1 MKFPGIDTS
10 ARSTPDPVA
19 HVGQGVSRRA
29 FLGAGVAAA
38 VLIHVDAVLA
48 SNDRAQRATLFAV
61 GTSADVRR
69 FRVAASG
76 PVISADHDVGAVME
90 AILYGEPDELG
101 DVLMGLTRESDF
113 HLIEQVA
120 RERGF
125 SRTYL
130 GRHCYESGELVHAVE
145 GNVRTVEHVI
155 GALGT
160 SGPDWAS
167 ELARTAPRML
177 NASGASGAPAQRVS
191 RTRVLHSPGGC
202 PHLASWCLVRG
213 LTA

>member
-10 ARSTPDPVA
+10 ARSAPDLFA

-29 FLGAGVAAA
+29 FLGAGIAAA
-38 VLIHVDAVLA
+38 ALIHVDSVLA
-48 SNDRAQRATLFAV
+48 GSDPAQRTTLFAV

-69 FRVAASG
+69 FRAAA
-76 PVISADHDVGAVME
+76 PRAVISADHDVGAVIE
-90 AILYGEPDELG
+90 AILYGEPDGLS

-113 HLIEQVA
+113 HMIEQVA

-130 GRHCYESGELVHAVE
+130 GRHCYDSGELQHAVE

-155 GALGT
+155 GALGA

-167 ELARTAPRML
+167 GLALTAPRML
-177 NASGASGAPAQRVS
+177 NAPGAPAQRVS
-191 RTRVLHSPGGC
+191 RTRVLHPPGGC

-213 LTA
+213 LTV

>member
-1 MKFPGIDTS
+1 M
-10 ARSTPDPVA
+10 DP
-19 HVGQGVSRRA
+19 
-29 FLGAGVAAA
+29 
-38 VLIHVDAVLA
+38 VLA
-48 SNDRAQRATLFAV
+48 SSDRTRRATLFAV

-69 FRVAASG
+69 FRVAAQG

-130 GRHCYESGELVHAVE
+130 GRHCYESGELVLAVE
-145 GNVRTVEHVI
+145 GNVRTVEHVS
-155 GALGT
+155 GALGA

-167 ELARTAPRML
+167 GFARTSPRML
-177 NASGASGAPAQRVS
+177 NASGASAQRVS
-191 RTRVLHSPGGC
+191 RTRVLHPPGGC